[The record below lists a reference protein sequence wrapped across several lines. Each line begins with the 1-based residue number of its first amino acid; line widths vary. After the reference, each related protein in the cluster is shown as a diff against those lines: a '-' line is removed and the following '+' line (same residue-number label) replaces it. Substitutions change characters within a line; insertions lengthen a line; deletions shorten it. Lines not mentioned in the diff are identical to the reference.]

1 MKPTS
6 AAGPAVFDSYSHD
19 YEAVLD
25 RGLAVSGEDSRYF
38 ARERVRWLARR
49 LGERRVSP
57 ASVLDY
63 GCGKGTSTPL
73 FFELLGATRVV
84 GADASPA
91 LLAKA
96 REAFGGSQASFV
108 SHAACASA
116 GPVDLVY
123 CNGVFHHIPPDERA
137 AAIRD
142 FTGALAKGGHLA
154 LWENNP
160 WSPAARYV
168 MSRVAFDRDAVMLRP
183 SEARRLLTSSGYE
196 ILSTDYLFIFPRL
209 LSALR
214 PLEPKLAALPLG
226 SQYQVLC
233 RKL

>member
-49 LGERRVSP
+49 LALRGVSP
-57 ASVLDY
+57 GSILDY

-73 FFELLGATRVV
+73 FFELLGVSRVV

-96 REAFGGSQASFV
+96 REAFGSGQASFV
-108 SHAACASA
+108 SPAACASA
-116 GPVDLVY
+116 GTVDLVY
-123 CNGVFHHIPPDERA
+123 CNGVFHHIAPEQRL
-137 AAIRD
+137 AAIAEL
-142 FTGALAKGGHLA
+142 TGALATGGYLA

-160 WSPAARYV
+160 WSLAARYV
-168 MSRVAFDRDAVMLRP
+168 MSRVSFDRDAVMLRP
-183 SEARRLLTSSGYE
+183 SEARRLLVRSGYE
-196 ILSTDYLFIFPRL
+196 IVSTDFLFIFPRL

-214 PLEPKLAALPLG
+214 PLEPRLAALPLG